1 MPDITFT
8 LSAGAV
14 TRVKDAMLSLY
25 PVPTDEA
32 GVPLFADNV
41 WAKEA
46 LRRIIKREV
55 RRAEQKVAQDAAG
68 AAVVEMDDADIT

>member
-1 MPDITFT
+1 
-8 LSAGAV
+8 
-14 TRVKDAMLSLY
+14 
-25 PVPTDEA
+25 A